1 MDSGGER
8 PSLDPPRSPFSVNSG
23 HVKLA
28 IAIVVG
34 WLVLAL
40 VAAPRSTGQAS
51 GASVVVGSEGREA
64 TTTKGTEVR
73 LPSGLPL
80 RRDAEPLVGVWPRI
94 LPVAVAAVLL
104 SIGATFLL
112 QRRRR
117 STLGRDVTESGMH
130 GWLRR
135 WMGAGADSQL
145 RVVHSARLTPRSSVH
160 LLQWDEKEWLIG
172 CYEHGMSVLA
182 SKERRSSEATSEIPA
197 EIPIRPVLTDEEQG
211 CA

>member
-1 MDSGGER
+1 MYSGGER
-8 PSLDPPRSPFSVNSG
+8 PSLDPRRLPFSVSPA

-34 WLVLAL
+34 WLVLTL
-40 VAAPRSTGQAS
+40 VAAPRSSGQAS
-51 GASVVVGSEGREA
+51 GASVVVGSEGRDA
-64 TTTKGTEVR
+64 TTTKGTDVR

-80 RRDAEPLVGVWPRI
+80 RRDAEPLVGAWPRVF
-94 LPVAVAAVLL
+94 PVAVAAILL

-112 QRRRR
+112 LRRRQ
-117 STLGRDVTESGMH
+117 STSGMALREGGGP
-130 GWLRR
+130 GWFRR
-135 WMGAGADSQL
+135 WMAAGADGHL

-172 CYEHGMSVLA
+172 CNEHGMTVLA
-182 SKERRSSEATSEIPA
+182 SKERRNVKATSEIPA
-197 EIPIRPVLTDEEQG
+197 EIPVRPVLTDEEQG